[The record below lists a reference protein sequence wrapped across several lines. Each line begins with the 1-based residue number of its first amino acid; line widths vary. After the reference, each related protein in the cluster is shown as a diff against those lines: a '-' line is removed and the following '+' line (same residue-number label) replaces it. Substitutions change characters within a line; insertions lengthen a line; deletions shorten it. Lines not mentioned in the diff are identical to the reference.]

1 MADYP
6 ALPAGELVYAV
17 GDIHGR
23 ADLLAR
29 LLAQIEADA
38 ARETAA
44 SKWLVFVGDYVD
56 RGADSAGVV
65 EILLTQLPR
74 GFAADFLKGNH
85 EALLLDFLTDASRFE
100 HWRINSAETTM
111 SSYGVNVEKL
121 HRIGAGPEL
130 WREAFSVALPEAH
143 RRFYEDLQLSVTH
156 GDYHFVH
163 AGVWPGT
170 PLDAQEEDD
179 LIWIR
184 APFLEWKKPFGKVV
198 VHGHTPVPEPDRR
211 PNRIGIDTGA
221 VFTGRL
227 TALKLKESSQE
238 FLQT

>member
-1 MADYP
+1 MADFP
-6 ALPAGELVYAV
+6 ALPVGELVYAI

-23 ADLLAR
+23 SDLLAR
-29 LLAQIEADA
+29 LLLQIEADA

-44 SKWLVFVGDYVD
+44 SQRLVFVGDYVD

-85 EALLLDFLTDASRFE
+85 EALLLDFLADAARLE
-100 HWRINSAETTM
+100 HWRINSAESTL

-130 WREAFSVALPEAH
+130 WREAFSVALPDAH
-143 RRFYEDLQLSVTH
+143 RRFYEGLQLSVTH
-156 GDYHFVH
+156 GDYLFVH
-163 AGVWPGT
+163 AGVRPGR
-170 PLDAQEEDD
+170 PLDAQDKDD

-184 APFLEWKKPFGKVV
+184 EPFLTCEKPFGKVV
-198 VHGHTPVPEPDRR
+198 VHGHTSVTEADRR

-227 TALKLKESSQE
+227 TALKLKESTQE